1 MSKTESVRV
10 AVEDAD
16 QARDLLGLVVNSLF
30 GVGLSLQYAAE
41 LPDMIGLPQISEALQ
56 RLDDIIGEIRD
67 YVFADPA
74 AAGRQVAPHG
84 DRGAAGPLRDR
95 DRSDGTGQG
104 VRGVTTAC

>member
-10 AVEDAD
+10 AVEDPD

-41 LPDMIGLPQISEALQ
+41 LPDRIGLPQISDALQ

-67 YVFADPA
+67 YVFANPGRGGQTGDAKRIPVRQARQA
-74 AAGRQVAPHG
+74 AAAP
-84 DRGAAGPLRDR
+84 DRREA
-95 DRSDGTGQG
+95 RSHAH
-104 VRGVTTAC
+104 R